1 RSAGA
6 KAAAPAGPGRPD
18 PRAAAQPARTSAAR
32 PQAAGSA
39 SPTPAAEP
47 KAQRV
52 FVKITADCEQPD
64 KLLQLK
70 ALLKL
75 HKGPL
80 AVALFY
86 ESSGKLLALSDQYL
100 VDPSKELLRMIET
113 IMGKDSVRVK

>member
-1 RSAGA
+1 REST
-6 KAAAPAGPGRPD
+6 
-18 PRAAAQPARTSAAR
+18 AQPA
-32 PQAAGSA
+32 AAGSA
-39 SPTPAAEP
+39 SPAAAP

-75 HKGPL
+75 YKGPL

-86 ESSGKLLALSDQYL
+86 ESSNKLLALSDQYL
-100 VDPSKELLRMIET
+100 VDPSKDLIRMIET
-113 IMGKDSVRVK
+113 IMGKDSAKVK

>member
-1 RSAGA
+1 AVSGAARSGAAFKQAAPSAGRQP
-6 KAAAPAGPGRPD
+6 AAAEAKP
-18 PRAAAQPARTSAAR
+18 
-32 PQAAGSA
+32 
-39 SPTPAAEP
+39 
-47 KAQRV
+47 QRV
-52 FVKITADCEQPD
+52 FVKISADCEQPD

-86 ESSGKLLALSDQYL
+86 ESSNKLLALSDQYL
-100 VDPSKELLRMIET
+100 IDPSKDLIRMIET